1 MKSPV
6 ETTPVGAIWRDR
18 RAQALLLAATLTIMA
33 NATIS
38 PALPGLAREFAD
50 HPQVALLTRLLVP
63 APSLAVVLVAP
74 LVGVLSDRIGRRGLL
89 LWGIALFTLAGSAG
103 LLLPGLESIL
113 ASRLILGVAVA
124 AIMTTQTAL
133 IGDYFSGAA
142 RAALTGLQTSA
153 RNFGGFAFI
162 SSAGLLAGLSPRLP
176 FLIYALPLLVL
187 PFILRSLP
195 RPAPRAARQGA
206 ETPVTDGHP
215 QWRLILMGL
224 LLFQMITNMTFFVM
238 PTQIPFY
245 LDALGHDGAVMTG
258 TVLGLLTLAGGLAAL
273 VYGRLAARLGVTGIW
288 AVGYGAMAI
297 GMAAIGAQA
306 GLPAI
311 LVGAVCV
318 GIGFAWVLPA
328 FVTVMLAVA
337 PARRRGTAGGL
348 LTTSI
353 FLGQV
358 LSPFLSLPIIA
369 SIGFDGLYLG
379 AGALL
384 ATISALALIAGVL
397 QRRRIRA
404 RTV

>member
-6 ETTPVGAIWRDR
+6 EIPPAQAIWRDR

-50 HPQVALLTRLLVP
+50 HPYVALLTRLLVT

-89 LWGIALFTLAGSAG
+89 VWGIALFVLAGSAG
-103 LLLPGLESIL
+103 LVLPSLESML
-113 ASRLILGVAVA
+113 VSRLILGIAVA

-133 IGDYFSGAA
+133 IGDYFNGTA

-153 RNFGGFAFI
+153 RNFGGFVFI
-162 SSAGLLAGLSPRLP
+162 STAGVLAALSPRLP
-176 FLIYALPLLVL
+176 FAIYALPLLVL
-187 PFILRSLP
+187 PFVLRALP
-195 RPAPRAARQGA
+195 RPTLRATGEGTEAS
-206 ETPVTDGHP
+206 VTDGHP
-215 QWRLILMGL
+215 QWRLILTGL
-224 LLFQMITNMTFFVM
+224 LPLQMVTNMTFFIM

-245 LDALGHDGAVMTG
+245 LDALGHDSAVMTG

-273 VYGRLAARLGVTGIW
+273 VYGRLAARVSGSWTL
-288 AVGYGAMAI
+288 GYGAMAL
-297 GMAAIGAQA
+297 GMVAIGVEA
-306 GLPAI
+306 GLPLLLA
-311 LVGAVCV
+311 GAVCI

-328 FVTVMLAVA
+328 FVTVMLVIA
-337 PARRRGTAGGL
+337 PARRRGAAGGL
-348 LTTSI
+348 LTTAI

-369 SIGFDGLYLG
+369 AIGFDGLYLG
-379 AGALL
+379 AGVLL
-384 ATISALALIAGVL
+384 ATISALALIANAL
-397 QRRRIRA
+397 QRRRIRGHA
-404 RTV
+404 V

>member
-1 MKSPV
+1 MKSPI
-6 ETTPVGAIWRDR
+6 EIPPTQAIWRDR

-50 HPQVALLTRLLVP
+50 HPQVDLLTRLLVP

-89 LWGIALFTLAGSAG
+89 VWGIALFVLAGSAG
-103 LLLPGLESIL
+103 LLLPSLESML
-113 ASRLILGVAVA
+113 VSRLILGIAVA

-142 RAALTGLQTSA
+142 RVALTGLLTSA
-153 RNFGGFAFI
+153 RNFGGFFFI
-162 SSAGLLAGLSPRLP
+162 SSAGVLAALSPRLP
-176 FLIYALPLLVL
+176 FAIYALPLLVL
-187 PFILRSLP
+187 PFVLQSLP
-195 RPAPRAARQGA
+195 RPVRLVAAQVGKA
-206 ETPVTDGHP
+206 SATDGHRN
-215 QWRLILMGL
+215 WRLILTGL
-224 LLFQMITNMTFFVM
+224 LLLQMVTNMTFFIM

-245 LDALGHDGAVMTG
+245 LDALGHDSAVMTG

-273 VYGRLAARLGVTGIW
+273 IYGRLAARVGVSGSWTL
-288 AVGYGAMAI
+288 GYGAMAT

-306 GLPAI
+306 GLPAM
-311 LVGAVCV
+311 LAGAVCI

-328 FVTVMLAVA
+328 FVTVMLAIA
-337 PARRRGTAGGL
+337 PARRRGAAGGL
-348 LTTSI
+348 LTTAI

-369 SIGFDGLYLG
+369 AIGFDGLYLG
-379 AGALL
+379 AGVLL
-384 ATISALALIAGVL
+384 ATISALALIAGAL
-397 QRRRIRA
+397 QRRRIRGHA
-404 RTV
+404 V

>member
-6 ETTPVGAIWRDR
+6 EIPPAQAIWRDR

-50 HPQVALLTRLLVP
+50 HPQVDLLTRLLVP
-63 APSLAVVLVAP
+63 APSLAVVFVAP
-74 LVGVLSDRIGRRGLL
+74 LVGILSDRIGRCGLL
-89 LWGIALFTLAGSAG
+89 VWGIALFVLAGSAG
-103 LLLPGLESIL
+103 LLLPSLESML
-113 ASRLILGVAVA
+113 VSRLVLGIAVA

-153 RNFGGFAFI
+153 RNFGGFFFI
-162 SSAGLLAGLSPRLP
+162 SSAGVLAALSPRLP
-176 FLIYALPLLVL
+176 FAIYALPLLVL
-187 PFILRSLP
+187 PIVLQSLP
-195 RPAPRAARQGA
+195 CPAQQPTTQEGDAPEAG
-206 ETPVTDGHP
+206 GHP
-215 QWRLILMGL
+215 QWRLILTGL
-224 LLFQMITNMTFFVM
+224 LLLQMVTNMTFFVM

-245 LDALGHDGAVMTG
+245 LDALGHDSAVMTG

-288 AVGYGAMAI
+288 ALGYGAMAL
-297 GMAAIGAQA
+297 GMVAIGAEA
-306 GLPAI
+306 GLPLLLA
-311 LVGAVCV
+311 GAVCI

-328 FVTVMLAVA
+328 FVTVMLAIA
-337 PARRRGTAGGL
+337 PARRRGGAGGL
-348 LTTSI
+348 LTTAI

-369 SIGFDGLYLG
+369 AIGFDGLYLG

-384 ATISALALIAGVL
+384 ATISALALIANAL
-397 QRRRIRA
+397 QRRRIRGHA
-404 RTV
+404 A

>member
-1 MKSPV
+1 MKSHV
-6 ETTPVGAIWRDR
+6 EIPPAHAVWRDR

-38 PALPGLAREFAD
+38 PALPGLAREFAA
-50 HPQVALLTRLLVP
+50 HPQVDLLTRLLVP

-89 LWGIALFTLAGSAG
+89 VWGIALFVLAGSAG
-103 LLLPGLESIL
+103 LVLPGLESIL
-113 ASRLILGVAVA
+113 ISRLILGIAVA

-153 RNFGGFAFI
+153 RNFGGFVFI
-162 SSAGLLAGLSPRLP
+162 STAGLLASLSPRLP
-176 FLIYALPLLVL
+176 FAIYAIPVLIL
-187 PFILRSLP
+187 PFVLRALP
-195 RPAPRAARQGA
+195 RPVRRVAAQGG
-206 ETPVTDGHP
+206 ETSAADGHRN
-215 QWRLILMGL
+215 WRLILTGL
-224 LLFQMITNMTFFVM
+224 LLFQMVTNMTFFIM

-245 LDALGHDGAVMTG
+245 LDTLGHDSAVMTG

-273 VYGRLAARLGVTGIW
+273 VYGRLAVRLQVTGVW
-288 AVGYGAMAI
+288 ALGYGAMAM
-297 GMAAIGAQA
+297 GMAAIGTKA
-306 GLPAI
+306 GLPVMLA
-311 LVGAVCV
+311 GAVAI
-318 GIGFAWVLPA
+318 GIGFAWVLPV
-328 FVTVMLAVA
+328 FVTVMLAIA

-348 LTTSI
+348 LTTAI

-369 SIGFDGLYLG
+369 AIGFDGLYLG

-384 ATISALALIAGVL
+384 ATISALALIAGIL
-397 QRRRIRA
+397 QRIRIRA
-404 RTV
+404 HAA